1 MYRFSTPQ
9 LPPVEGKKPARGVI
23 FFTGLL
29 LAALFI
35 SCFPAFAQ
43 NATGSIGGT
52 VTDASGAVVPGAK
65 IVLKNEGNGVTRDSV
80 SNSAGFFNFV
90 AVYPGSYTVTITAA
104 GFTTWEESGLPLSQG
119 ANLSANAVLKIGT
132 ATTQVEVISAA
143 EVPVPTDNG
152 AASTT
157 LNQHMITET
166 AIQGRDA
173 AELIKIMPGMA
184 MSTGLSQGMWNSL
197 VTQNNSGPI
206 GNFSSQGTAPYGAMT
221 MTSDGANLLD
231 PGNQGTQTANI
242 NQNQIAEFSIL
253 TNAYG
258 AEFAKGPMTFQ
269 AIGKSGTSQFH
280 GGGYFYARN
289 GVFNSEDSYLKASGL
304 TKPQDAYYYPGGDIG
319 GPVII
324 PKVNFNKNHDKLFF
338 YAAYEYMNQQPAG
351 SLIQRFIPTQQM
363 MNGNFSPAYISS
375 LGPGF
380 ANSTYAVDATPPCG
394 PNAPDTTCRGT
405 LPNGIIP
412 ASQINPSSL
421 ALYKTM
427 PQPNTDPTSNATGTN
442 YQYLNQEPVNRW
454 ELRLR
459 GDYSITEKMK
469 VFFSWNRQNETDI
482 NPISVWWGANNS
494 IPYPTSMPANQV
506 SQVYSA
512 NVTNVFTPTLTN
524 EFIFADATFI
534 NPITMTNPAA
544 VNPSK
549 VGFQMTGLF
558 TNPYTPQIPN
568 TLSWGNGVPGYF
580 APTFGQSYQGGAF
593 GKTSQAPNF
602 ADNLTK
608 VWNTHTVKVG
618 MYWDTARN
626 LQANSNFST
635 ANQGVLDFESYGAN
649 SSGNPAADF
658 AMARVTGFSQQNSA
672 PVADLRYHQY
682 SWYISDQW
690 KASRRLTLTLGLR
703 ADHLGAWYTANSSI
717 GLAVFDPATYDNSS
731 SAPAWTGVSWH
742 GVNSAIPLS
751 GSPSRMFYYEPRV
764 GAAYDLFGTGK
775 TVLRGGYGIYRY
787 NISANTASGPYNP
800 GLNVVSESTTWNCC
814 IGYNSFNQFS
824 PSLGPAGLGTGITV
838 MNMGDERTPWTQSW
852 NVTISQRAV
861 WNSLVEVQY
870 VGNNTQ
876 DGLLGGGTNGNL
888 GNIDNIGL
896 GAFYKPDP
904 ITGVINN
911 PFAGGFPT
919 NDYYPYHNYTA
930 INLVSHGSYSNYN
943 AFITSWQKQTGQ
955 VTWTANYAFSKVLGV
970 RDGYSG
976 NGNQAGYALNPYSA
990 AANYGVLGWD
1000 HTHVFNFAYIV
1011 NLPKYKTSNKFISG
1025 TINGWVLSGITQVQ
1039 SGAPIQPNSN
1049 QGSLNAQY
1057 GNIAAGPV
1065 SAQTYLGTNAFGGLP
1080 VALTCDPRDG
1090 KKSGTYF
1097 NTSCFAPP
1105 AFGQVG
1111 PIVWPYIH
1119 GPAFVNSDLSIFKNF
1134 NVTERQR
1141 IQVRFEAF
1149 NFLNHPLPEFNASG
1163 NNADVSL
1170 NFNQNGQLANTNQN
1184 ATTTGAPLNTV
1195 GRRVIE
1201 FAIKYNF

>member
-1 MYRFSTPQ
+1 MCRISTPQ
-9 LPPVEGKKPARGVI
+9 LPHVGGEKAARGVT
-23 FFTGLL
+23 FFAGLL
-29 LAALFI
+29 LAVLFF
-35 SCFPAFAQ
+35 SSLSAFAQ

-52 VTDASGAVVPGAK
+52 VTDASGAVIPGAK
-65 IVLKNEGNGVTRDSV
+65 IVLKNEGDGVTRDSV

-104 GFTTWEESGLPLSQG
+104 GFTNWEETGLPLSQG

-157 LNQHMITET
+157 LNQHMITDM

-173 AELIKIMPGMA
+173 AELIKIMPGMGNA
-184 MSTGLSQGMWNSL
+184 GGLNNSMWNSL
-197 VTQNNSGPI
+197 VTQSNNGPI
-206 GNFSSQGTAPYGAMT
+206 GNFSSQGTQPYGAMT

-289 GVFNSEDSYLKASGL
+289 SVFNSEDSYLKANGVA
-304 TKPQDAYYYPGGDIG
+304 KPVDYYYYPGGDIG

-338 YAAYEYMNQQPAG
+338 YAAYEYMDQHPSG
-351 SLIQRFIPTQQM
+351 SLSQNFIPTQQM
-363 MNGNFSPAYISS
+363 MNGNFSPAYLAT
-375 LGPGF
+375 LGPNF
-380 ANSTYAVDATPPCG
+380 AKGTYAVDANPPCVNS
-394 PNAPDTTCRGT
+394 PSNCV
-405 LPNGIIP
+405 LPGGIIP
-412 ASQINPSSL
+412 ASQLDPNSQ

-427 PQPNTDPTSNATGTN
+427 PQPNTSTLTNPTGANF
-442 YQYLNQEPVNRW
+442 QYLNQSPIDRW
-454 ELRLR
+454 EVRLR

-469 VFFSWNRQNETDI
+469 VFFSWNRQDETDL
-482 NPISVWWGANNS
+482 NPISIWWAANNS
-494 IPYPTSMPANQV
+494 IPYPSSMPANQV

-534 NPITMTNPAA
+534 NPISLTNPAA

-549 VGFQMTGLF
+549 VGFNMTGLF
-558 TNPYTPQIPN
+558 TNPYLPQIPN

-580 APTFGQSYQGGAF
+580 APTFGQAYNGGDF
-593 GKTSQAPNF
+593 GKTSQAPNIS
-602 ADNLTK
+602 DNLTK

-618 MYWDTARN
+618 FYWDSARN

-635 ANQGVLDFESYGAN
+635 ANQGVLDFETYGAN
-649 SSGNPAADF
+649 SSNNPAADF
-658 AMARVTGFSQQNSA
+658 AMARITGFSQQNSA
-672 PVADLRYHQY
+672 PVEDLRYHQY
-682 SWYISDQW
+682 SFYISDQW
-690 KASRRLTLTLGLR
+690 KVNRRLTLTLGVR
-703 ADHLGAWYTANSSI
+703 GDHLGAWYTANSNL
-717 GLAVFDPATYDNSS
+717 GLAVWDPYTYNNTS
-731 SAPAWTGVSWH
+731 SAPAWTGVTWH
-742 GVNSAIPLS
+742 GENSSIPLS
-751 GSPSRMFYYEPRV
+751 GLPSRTMFFEPRIGV
-764 GAAYDLFGTGK
+764 AYDLFGTGK
-775 TVLRGGYGIYRY
+775 TVLRGGFGVYRY
-787 NISANTASGPYNP
+787 NISANTASAPYNP
-800 GLNVVSESTTWNCC
+800 PLNVVSESTTWNCC

-824 PSLGPAGLGTGITV
+824 PSLGPAGLGTGINI
-838 MNMGDERTPWTQSW
+838 MQMGDERVPYTESY
-852 NVTISQRAV
+852 NFTISQRAA
-861 WNSLVEVQY
+861 WNSLLEVQY
-870 VGNNTQ
+870 VGNHSQ

-888 GNIDNIGL
+888 GNIDNIPL
-896 GAFYKPDP
+896 GAFFKPDP

-911 PFAGGFPT
+911 PFSGSFPV

-930 INLVSHGSYSNYN
+930 INLVSHGSYATYN
-943 AFITSWQKQTGQ
+943 AAIVTWQKQTGQ
-955 VTWTANYAFSKVLGV
+955 VTWTTNYAFSKVLGV

-976 NGNQAGYALNPYSA
+976 NGNQAGYALNPYTA
-990 AANYGVLGWD
+990 AANYGVLAYD
-1000 HTHVFNFAYIV
+1000 HTHIFNLAYII
-1011 NLPKYKTSNKFISG
+1011 NLPKYKTSNKWLSG
-1025 TINGWVLSGITQVQ
+1025 TINGWELSGITQAQ
-1039 SGAPIQPNSN
+1039 SGAPIQPNSA
-1049 QGSLNAQY
+1049 QGSLDASY
-1057 GNIAAGPV
+1057 GSVPQGAV

-1080 VALTCDPRDG
+1080 VVLTCDPRYG
-1090 KKSGTYF
+1090 TKSGQYF
-1097 NTSCFAPP
+1097 NPNCFAPP
-1105 AFGQVG
+1105 APGQVG
-1111 PIVWPYIH
+1111 DMVWPYIH
-1119 GPAFVNSDLSIFKNF
+1119 GPAFVNSDLSLFKNF

-1163 NNADVSL
+1163 NNADIHL
-1170 NFNQNGQLANTNQN
+1170 NFSNNGALSPVNTGSQ
-1184 ATTTGAPLNTV
+1184 TTGYPLYTV

>member
-9 LPPVEGKKPARGVI
+9 LPHVEGNKPARGVL
-23 FFTGLL
+23 FFAGLL
-29 LAALFI
+29 LAVLFF
-35 SCFPAFAQ
+35 SSLSVFAQ

-52 VTDASGAVVPGAK
+52 VTDASGAIIPGAK
-65 IVLKNEGNGVTRDSV
+65 IVLKNEGNGTLRSSVTDG
-80 SNSAGFFNFV
+80 AGFFNFV

-104 GFTTWEESGLPLSQG
+104 GFNSWEENGLPLSQG
-119 ANLSANAVLKIGT
+119 ANLSANAVLKVGT
-132 ATTQVEVISAA
+132 STTQVEVISAA

-157 LNQHMITET
+157 LNEHMITDM
-166 AIQGRDA
+166 AITGRDA
-173 AELIKIMPGMA
+173 AELIKIMPGMGMA
-184 MSTGLSQGMWNSL
+184 TGLGQGMWNSL

-206 GNFSSQGTAPYGAMT
+206 GNFSSQGTATNGAMT

-289 GVFNSEDSYLKASGL
+289 SVFNSEDSFLKASGVV
-304 TKPQDAYYYPGGDIG
+304 KPADAYYYPGGDIG

-351 SLIQRFIPTQQM
+351 SLTQHFIPTQEM
-363 MNGNFSPAYISS
+363 MNGNFSPAYLAT
-375 LGPGF
+375 LGPNF
-380 ANSTYAVDATPPCG
+380 ANSTFKLDAVAPCV
-394 PNAPDTTCRGT
+394 NAPGCNGT
-405 LPNGIIP
+405 LPGGMIP
-412 ASQINPSSL
+412 ASQLDPNSL

-427 PQPNTDPTSNATGTN
+427 PQPNVSPLSNPTGAN

-459 GDYSITEKMK
+459 GDYSISEKMK

-482 NPISVWWGANNS
+482 NPISVWWAANNS
-494 IPYPTSMPANQV
+494 IPYPSVMPANQV

-512 NVTNVFTPTLTN
+512 NVTNVFTPTITN
-524 EFIFADATFI
+524 EFIFADATFV
-534 NPITMTNPAA
+534 NPITLSNPAS
-544 VNPSK
+544 VDPSK
-549 VGFQMTGLF
+549 VGFNMTGLF
-558 TNPYTPQIPN
+558 TNPYAPQIPN
-568 TLSWGNGVPGYF
+568 TISWGNGVPGYF

-602 ADNLTK
+602 SDNLTK

-618 MYWDTARN
+618 FYWDTARN

-635 ANQGVLDFESYGAN
+635 ANQGVLDFENYGAN

-658 AMARVTGFSQQNSA
+658 AMARITGFSQQNSA
-672 PVADLRYHQY
+672 PVEDLRYHQY
-682 SWYISDQW
+682 SFYISDQW
-690 KASRRLTLTLGLR
+690 KVSRRLTLTLGMR
-703 ADHLGAWYTANSSI
+703 ADHLGAWYTANSNL
-717 GLAVFDPATYDNSS
+717 GLAVWNPSDYNNTS
-731 SAPAWTGVSWH
+731 SAPAWTGVTWH
-742 GVNSAIPLS
+742 GINSSIPLS
-751 GSPSRMFYYEPRV
+751 GLPSRRFFYEPRIGV
-764 GAAYDLFGTGK
+764 AYDLFGTGK
-775 TVLRGGYGIYRY
+775 TVLRGGFGVYRY
-787 NISANTASGPYNP
+787 NISANTASAPYNP
-800 GLNVVSESTTWNCC
+800 PLNVVSESTTWNCC

-824 PSLGPAGLGTGITV
+824 PSLGPAGLGTSINI
-838 MNMGDERTPWTQSW
+838 MQQGDERVPYTESY
-852 NVTISQRAV
+852 NFTISQRAA

-870 VGNNTQ
+870 VGNHTQ
-876 DGLLGGGTNGNL
+876 DGLLGAGTNGNL
-888 GNIDNIGL
+888 GNLDNISL
-896 GAFYKPDP
+896 GAFYRPDP

-911 PFAGGFPT
+911 PFSSNFPT

-930 INLVSHGSYSNYN
+930 INLVSHGTYANYN
-943 AFITSWQKQTGQ
+943 AAIVSWQKQTGQ

-976 NGNQAGYALNPYSA
+976 NGQQTGYALNPYTT
-990 AANYGVLGWD
+990 AANYGVLGYD
-1000 HTHVFNFAYIV
+1000 HTHILNFAYIV
-1011 NLPKYKTSNKFISG
+1011 NLPKYKTSNKILAG
-1025 TINGWVLSGITQVQ
+1025 TINGWELSGITQVQ
-1039 SGAPIQPNSN
+1039 SGAPIQPNTN
-1049 QGSLNAQY
+1049 GALNVQY
-1057 GNIAAGPV
+1057 GNIPAGPV
-1065 SAQTYLGTNAFGGLP
+1065 SASTYLGTNAFGYLP
-1080 VALTCDPRDG
+1080 PVLTCDPRYG
-1090 KKSGTYF
+1090 TTSGQYF
-1097 NTSCFAPP
+1097 NPSCFAPP
-1105 AFGQVG
+1105 AIGQMG
-1111 PIVWPYIH
+1111 SIIWPYIR
-1119 GPAFVNSDLSIFKNF
+1119 GPVFANSDLSLFKNF
-1134 NVTERQR
+1134 NITERQR